1 MIQNKIDTLLKES
14 NGTENVDNISKFNK
28 RKKPKLLV
36 MLNTFLCFIVIL
48 IASSA
53 LILNM
58 CGREIL
64 VEQTVEKSVEQI
76 DEKTLS
82 NFIHSYITDSRI
94 GEDNIENIIS
104 ETDVMEFIRENIGN
118 YSNYL
123 LDGEELKP
131 LTADAVIEYIE
142 ENKELIRK
150 ETGLKYVEADKEE
163 LRKEIEKPLDDFNS
177 KLEGNIGVISSTFS
191 LPFMI
196 LMIVVLV
203 LVFAQWCFIYVKN
216 SVSIIRLFKLYGIAL
231 LIPSFIFSIVAL
243 FLNPILKNALPDKYS
258 FITTVTGDIRKTIL
272 LNVGIL
278 VIISLAMI
286 IISIT
291 MSKISGA
298 IKGKKLTQTQT
309 VAPVIGAVE
318 NNNTQAYENVNNA
331 EIANYQA
338 VQDVEQDNDV
348 AQSVD
353 IDLGSVENSDIKFK
367 FCTECG
373 NKLKENAVFCAKC
386 GKKMN

>member
-1 MIQNKIDTLLKES
+1 MIHNKVDTPLKES
-14 NGTENVDNISKFNK
+14 NGTENVDNISKYNK

-58 CGREIL
+58 CGREML

-76 DEKTLS
+76 DEKDLS

-94 GEDNIENIIS
+94 GEDNVENILS

-163 LRKEIEKPLDDFNS
+163 LRKEIEKPLEDFNS

-196 LMIVVLV
+196 IMIVVLV

-231 LIPSFIFSIVAL
+231 LIPSFIFSVVAL

-298 IKGKKLTQTQT
+298 IKGKKSAKIQT

-318 NNNTQAYENVNNA
+318 NNNAQAYENVNNA
-331 EIANYQA
+331 EVENYQS
-338 VQDVEQDNDV
+338 VQSVEQGNDV
-348 AQSVD
+348 AQSED
-353 IDLGSVENSDIKFK
+353 DDLELVENSDIKFT

>member
-1 MIQNKIDTLLKES
+1 LINNKIDIPLKES
-14 NGTENVDNISKFNK
+14 NGTEKVDNSDKVNK

-36 MLNTFLCFIVIL
+36 MLNTFLCFIIIL

-76 DEKTLS
+76 DEKDLS

-163 LRKEIEKPLDDFNS
+163 LRKEIEKPLGDFNS

-203 LVFAQWCFIYVKN
+203 LVFAQWCFIYAKN

-243 FLNPILKNALPDKYS
+243 FLNPILKTALPDKYS

-272 LNVGIL
+272 LNVGIFA
-278 VIISLAMI
+278 IISLAMI

-298 IKGKKLTQTQT
+298 IKGRKLAKAQT
-309 VAPVIGAVE
+309 VASASGVIE
-318 NNNTQAYENVNNA
+318 SNNTQAYENANTA
-331 EIANYQA
+331 ETANYQA
-338 VQDVEQDNDV
+338 VQSVEQVSDV
-348 AQSVD
+348 AQGVD
-353 IDLGSVENSDIKFK
+353 IDLESVENSDKKFK

-373 NKLKENAVFCAKC
+373 NNLKENAVFCAKC